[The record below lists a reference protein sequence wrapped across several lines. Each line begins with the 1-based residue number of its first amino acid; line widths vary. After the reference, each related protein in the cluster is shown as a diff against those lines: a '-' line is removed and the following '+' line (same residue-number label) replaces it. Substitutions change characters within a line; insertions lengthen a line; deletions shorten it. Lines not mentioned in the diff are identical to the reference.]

1 LLRGSELQAGEMRE
15 LVAWFGEEIPQVMY
29 IYRREELAGA

>member
-1 LLRGSELQAGEMRE
+1 LQAGEMRE
-15 LVAWFGEEIPQVMY
+15 LVAWFGEEIPQVKVY